1 MSKKNSE
8 NKNKEPDFLYDYGK
22 TTIYKKQYAKNVK
35 SDGFIKMPFKS
46 SDNTANPSLIISSS
60 NTKCET
66 TNLYIYG
73 NVHGIKEATE
83 TYDGELIIEHE
94 PITNS
99 YEKLYVCL
107 LLKTDNGVKKTNVL
121 DKIINDTMETSEV
134 LNLNELIPEKSEYIM
149 NKTSNVIIFTKPI
162 HIMSSFEKF
171 KKIGDPSEKLFDYS
185 EKNFAKSVG
194 EKGTS
199 NYEGFLGMKIIEGN
213 QNQYMECVP
222 DDGTPSDTTILTTT
236 IDSNFAKISQNNS
249 SLYSALNMVTL
260 IIVILFSGI
269 LIPPAYKYII
279 VNAIDS
285 WGSNSG
291 EDKVKNLKTV
301 DTLLIVWGLIVV
313 VSSITGF
320 SLSEYSSGTMF
331 GVVFLIL
338 FILSIII
345 LVAFKYINP
354 PTYSL
359 IDSNYKYDS
368 KKSGIA
374 FISEV
379 LSALKNNLGST
390 IGLFAFVIIIP
401 IVILNPLAYKT
412 TVFGKA
418 GSENSYKIA
427 NTIQSLVHLFAIP
440 LVPAFVYNYSNK
452 STSSNP

>member
-46 SDNTANPSLIISSS
+46 SDNTANPNLIISSS

-99 YEKLYVCL
+99 YEKLYVCF

-134 LNLNELIPEKSEYIM
+134 LNLNELIPEKSEYII

-171 KKIGDPSEKLFDYS
+171 KKIGDASEKLFDYS

-222 DDGTPSDTTILTTT
+222 DDGTPSDTTFLTTT
-236 IDSNFAKISQNNS
+236 IDSNFAKIAQNNS
-249 SLYSALNMVTL
+249 SLHSALNVVMLLVV
-260 IIVILFSGI
+260 IIISGI
-269 LIPPAYKYII
+269 VIPPAYNYII
-279 VNAIDS
+279 VKAINN
-285 WGSNSG
+285 WGKDKSV
-291 EDKVKNLKTV
+291 DKVKNLKTV
-301 DTLLIVWGLIVV
+301 DTLLIIWGILVT

-320 SLSEYSSGTMF
+320 SSSEDSSGTMF

-345 LVAFKYINP
+345 LFIFKYINA

-359 IDSNYKYDS
+359 IDDTYKPDDTT
-368 KKSGIA
+368 SGWA
-374 FISEV
+374 FISDV
-379 LSALKNNLGST
+379 LSALWKNKGST
-390 IGLFAFVIIIP
+390 IGLFAFVIIVP
-401 IVILNPLAYKT
+401 IIILNVIGAT
-412 TVFGKA
+412 STVFGEK

-427 NTIQSLVHLFAIP
+427 NTIQSVVHLFAIP
-440 LVPAFVYNYSNK
+440 LVAAFIYNYSK
-452 STSSNP
+452 